1 MVVTTVRMTPELHAA
16 IKAKAKELEVSMNTL
31 WLQAMYDFLQI
42 HEEEVTK
49 LLFSKEVGGTR
60 VQVGE
65 GGGKVFV
72 LWGTGINVGD
82 KLPNYNLANTEGG
95 LTWHSNQSEAV
106 AALKKILAALVTKT
120 L

>member
-31 WLQAMYDFLQI
+31 FGCRAMYDFLQI

-72 LWGTGINVGD
+72 LWGYGYQCRRQTTQ
-82 KLPNYNLANTEGG
+82 L
-95 LTWHSNQSEAV
+95 
-106 AALKKILAALVTKT
+106 
-120 L
+120 